1 MKKGYLAIILHA
13 HLPYIRHLSDGDLE
27 EEWLY
32 EAIIETYIPLLNLLE
47 NLEAERVPV
56 RIGISLTPPLL
67 NMLEDKTLL
76 KRFKKRLEVY
86 LELADKEVKR
96 TERTYPFNETA
107 QLYKNNL
114 LNVKAK
120 FEFFQGDLIAP
131 FKHFQSVGMVEL
143 LASAATHGYL
153 PLMDLTPNCQKA
165 QIVQG
170 VSEYKRFFG
179 VDPKGFWL
187 PECGFSPGIDTFLAA
202 NGLRYFITDT
212 HALLHANIKP
222 RYANYAPIYTPG
234 KVAAF
239 GRDQES
245 SKQVWS
251 ATEGYPGDYD
261 YRDFYRDIG
270 FDLDYEYLH
279 FILEPVGSRKMTG
292 FKYYKITS
300 SSDYK
305 EPYYPATARA
315 KAKLHAANF
324 VFNREAQVNY
334 LATITDRP
342 PILVAPYDAELF
354 GHWWFEGPI
363 FLEEVLRLAANSSV
377 LELVTPKDY
386 LEYHPT
392 NQIAIPSAS
401 SWGYNGYNE
410 VWLEGSNDWI
420 YPHLHAAGWHLANLA
435 AQKDLPQS
443 KQRRLNQA
451 ARELLLAESSD
462 WAFIMKTGTFAD
474 YARKRTKEHLAN
486 FWQLTTNLDQPLN
499 DLVEKLEKLNPI
511 FPEIDY
517 RIFA

>member
-13 HLPYIRHLSDGDLE
+13 HLPYIRHHSDGDLE

-47 NLEAERVPV
+47 NLEADRLPV
-56 RIGISLTPPLL
+56 RLGISLTPPLL
-67 NMLEDKTLL
+67 NMLADKTLL
-76 KRFKKRLEVY
+76 TRFKKRLELY
-86 LELADKEVKR
+86 LELADKELKR
-96 TERTYPFNETA
+96 TERAYPFNETA
-107 QLYKNNL
+107 QLYRNNL
-114 LNVKAK
+114 CNVKTK
-120 FEFFQGDLIAP
+120 FELFQGDLIAA
-131 FKHFQSVGMVEL
+131 FKHYQSVGMVEL

-153 PLMDLTPNCQKA
+153 PLMEVTPNCQKA

-179 VDPKGFWL
+179 VEPKGFWL

-270 FDLDYEYLH
+270 FDLDYEYLR
-279 FILEPVGSRKMTG
+279 FILEPIGSRKMTG
-292 FKYYKITS
+292 FKYYKITG

-334 LATITDRP
+334 LSAITDRP

-354 GHWWFEGPI
+354 GHWWFEGPT
-363 FLEEVLRLAANSSV
+363 FLEEMLRLAANSSV

-392 NQIAIPSAS
+392 NQVAIPSAS

-435 AQKDLPQS
+435 AQNDLSQP

-462 WAFIMKTGTFAD
+462 WAFIMKTDTFAD
-474 YARKRTKEHLAN
+474 YAHKRTKEHLAN
-486 FWQLTTNLDQPLN
+486 FWQLTTNLDKPLN
-499 DLVEKLEKLNPI
+499 DLVERLEKLNPI

>member
-13 HLPYIRHLSDGDLE
+13 HLPYIRNLSDGAFE

-32 EAIIETYIPLLNLLE
+32 EAIIETYIPILNILE
-47 NLEAERVPV
+47 KLAEDCLPV

-67 NMLEDKTLL
+67 NMLSDKLL
-76 KRFKKRLEVY
+76 LARFKKRLELY
-86 LELADKEVKR
+86 LELADKEIKR
-96 TERTYPFNETA
+96 TEFSYPFNETA
-107 QLYKNNL
+107 RLYKNNL
-114 LNVKAK
+114 LTAKAK
-120 FEFFQGDLIAP
+120 LDQYQDNLIAA
-131 FKHFQSVGMVEL
+131 FEHFQSVGLIEI

-153 PLMDLTPNCQKA
+153 PLMDVTPNCQKA
-165 QIVQG
+165 QIFQG

-179 VDPKGFWL
+179 INPKGFWL
-187 PECGFSPGIDTFLAA
+187 PECGFSPGVDVFLATQ
-202 NGLRYFITDT
+202 GLRYFITDT

-222 RYANYAPIYTPG
+222 RYANYAPIYTPS

-270 FDLDYEYLH
+270 FDLDYDYLS
-279 FILEPVGSRKMTG
+279 FILEPMSIRKMTG
-292 FKYYKITS
+292 FKYYRITG

-305 EPYYPATARA
+305 EPYYPATAKA

-324 VFNREAQVNY
+324 VFNREAQINY
-334 LATITDRP
+334 LNTLIDRP
-342 PILVAPYDAELF
+342 PILIAPYDAELF

-363 FLEEVLRLAANSSV
+363 FLEEVLRLATTSSV

-392 NQIAIPSAS
+392 NQVAIPSAS
-401 SWGYNGYNE
+401 SWGFNGYNE

-435 AQKDLPQS
+435 QNNNLPQL
-443 KQRRLNQA
+443 KQRTLNQA

-462 WAFIMKTGTFAD
+462 WAFIMKTDTFAE

-486 FWQLTTNLDQPLN
+486 YWQLTTNLEHPPFEL
-499 DLVEKLEKLNPI
+499 LERLEKHNPI